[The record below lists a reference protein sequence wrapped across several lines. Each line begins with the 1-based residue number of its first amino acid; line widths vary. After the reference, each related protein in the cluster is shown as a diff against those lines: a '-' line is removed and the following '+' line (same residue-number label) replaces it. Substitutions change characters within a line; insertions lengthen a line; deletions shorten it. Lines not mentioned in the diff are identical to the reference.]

1 MCGEAKTPDPE
12 PSQEIQEKARVTT
25 MLDKTAEGQFFFEDF
40 LLFLFRRGISNMIIL
55 IQESKCI
62 ERWMKIGMPWQANI
76 YIYMY
81 IYMHIQNCVVIKC
94 ARLYLYVN
102 PLIIYVFF
110 SSRVHG
116 HPTWRLSNDYMY
128 YMWLW
133 KPNILM
139 VLHTVDGSKIQ
150 L

>member
-1 MCGEAKTPDPE
+1 VQSKGSVGCWSNPLNCFNERRQSNLSCNMLYYTNANWQLQYQLLKTNFANHANLGGPE
-12 PSQEIQEKARVTT
+12 NAR
-25 MLDKTAEGQFFFEDF
+25 
-40 LLFLFRRGISNMIIL
+40 R
-55 IQESKCI
+55 
-62 ERWMKIGMPWQANI
+62 PYI
-76 YIYMY
+76 YIYTHIHIY

-94 ARLYLYVN
+94 AWLYLYVN

-116 HPTWRLSNDYMY
+116 HPTWRLRNDYMY